1 MITLFQHGKDESPGE
16 IEIYLRE
23 LRVPFEVNRLFET
36 DTLPAVLPSGLI
48 VLGGQMSV
56 NDMRKYPFLAEEK
69 RVIREMIAAGRPVLG
84 ICLGAQ
90 MIASAFGEL
99 VFRDTRERGWIPVYP
114 CSNAA
119 NPFFPESL
127 KVFHWHDETFAL
139 PAGATLLAT
148 GSVIKN
154 QAFRLGSA
162 IGVQFH
168 PEVTKDIIS
177 RWATELGPE
186 GKEEMLRESENYCEM
201 NRQNCRRLL
210 DQFLRG
216 WNF

>member
-1 MITLFQHGKDESPGE
+1 MITLFQHGKDEPPGE

-23 LRVPFEVNRLFET
+23 LRVPFEIIRLFET
-36 DTLPAVLPSGLI
+36 DTVPTVPSSGLI

-56 NDMRKYPFLAEEK
+56 NDMKKYPFLIEEK
-69 RVIREMIAAGRPVLG
+69 RVIRDMVSAGEPVLG

-90 MIASAFGEL
+90 MIASAFGER
-99 VFRDTRERGWIPVYP
+99 VFQDTRERGWAPVYP

-119 NPFFPESL
+119 NMFFSESPQ
-127 KVFHWHDETFAL
+127 VFHWHDETFTL

-148 GSVIKN
+148 GTVIKN
-154 QAFRLGSA
+154 QAFRIGSA
-162 IGVQFH
+162 IAVQYH
-168 PEVTKDIIS
+168 PEVTLDIIS

-201 NRQNCRRLL
+201 NRKNCRHLL

-216 WNF
+216 WVV